1 MFVRLLALL
10 SVTVLATLNDVTN
23 QATPVI
29 RTVTTRETV
38 TGSPVTT
45 AVTKTVTPDSDGN
58 YTTPSWNY
66 LTSTP
71 FTSSISSSS
80 LSLTGTSTSES
91 SAAST
96 ASDSSSV
103 STGGAPDVT
112 GGLAMSLAGA
122 AGALGFALAL

>member
-1 MFVRLLALL
+1 MFLRLLVLF
-10 SVTVLATLNDVTN
+10 SVTVLATLGDLTH
-23 QATPVI
+23 QATPVVK
-29 RTVTTRETV
+29 TVTTWETV

-45 AVTKTVTPDSDGN
+45 AVTKTVTPNSSGN
-58 YTTPSWNY
+58 AISLSWNY

-71 FTSSISSSS
+71 LSFSISSASS
-80 LSLTGTSTSES
+80 SSTGTSTSES
-91 SAAST
+91 TAAST
-96 ASDSSSV
+96 ASESSSV